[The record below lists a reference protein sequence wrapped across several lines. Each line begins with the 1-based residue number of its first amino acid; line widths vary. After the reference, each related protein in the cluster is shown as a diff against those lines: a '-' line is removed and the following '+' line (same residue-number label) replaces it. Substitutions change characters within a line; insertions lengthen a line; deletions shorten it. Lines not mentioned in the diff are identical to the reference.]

1 MPTWTLAFPALPGAA
16 SLLPLHQILTEGQRR
31 VFSAPSQPYPI
42 QPMSESTLEKHVFQ
56 AEIQQLLDLVVH
68 SLYTD
73 KEIFLRELISN
84 ASDAMEKLRHIE
96 ATEKNIHQPTLPME
110 IHITT
115 DEEAGTLTIS
125 DHGIGM
131 SHEELVKNLGTI
143 AHSGTKA
150 FLKAVKDGGGSPQN
164 MIGQFGVGF
173 YSAFM
178 VADSVAVHT
187 RSWHADSPELVW
199 TSDGKSGYEIEDAS
213 GLDRGSKLVL
223 TLKDDCKE
231 YATESRIKHL
241 IERYSNFVG
250 FPILLNGT
258 RVNEV
263 EALWLKNKSEVTDE
277 QYKAFYQ
284 FACKAWDEP
293 QYRLHFSADA
303 PITINSL
310 LFAPSEN
317 PERMG
322 FTKAEPAVALYSR
335 KVLIDAAPK
344 DLLPDWMRFM
354 KGVVDSADIPLN
366 ISRETMQDSAL
377 IRKLGGVIS
386 KRVIKMFEKEAEADP
401 EKYRAFYKKFDRFFK
416 EGVATDYANRE
427 ALAKLLRFESSL
439 TDGGAVCGFT
449 DYVSRMKDGQES
461 IYYLVGGSRDQIET
475 SPYLEA
481 FRSRGLEVI
490 YFVDAVDEYVVDSLG
505 TFDGK
510 KLVSIRHGGVELDDV
525 EQEGEALSAE
535 QTTALCDFLKNE
547 LGERVTS
554 VSIGKRLV
562 DSPVIALVPSDG
574 MSPQMRQ
581 MMKAMDE
588 NFKDEVKVEM
598 EINPRHPLVK
608 KLAEAKDSN
617 PEVAALVAGQLLDNA
632 LITAGLLEDA
642 RDTVSRMNRL
652 MEKALG

>member
-1 MPTWTLAFPALPGAA
+1 
-16 SLLPLHQILTEGQRR
+16 
-31 VFSAPSQPYPI
+31 
-42 QPMSESTLEKHVFQ
+42 MSESTLEKHVFQ

-96 ATEKNIHQPTLPME
+96 ATEKNIHQPTLPLE

-115 DEEAGTLTIS
+115 DEEAGTLTIA

-150 FLKAVKDGGGSPQN
+150 FLKAVKENGGSPQN

-178 VADSVAVHT
+178 VADTVAVHT

-199 TSDGKSGYEIEDAS
+199 TSDGKSGYDIEETQ
-213 GLDRGSKLVL
+213 GLERGSKLVL
-223 TLKDDCKE
+223 TLKEDCRE
-231 YATESRIKHL
+231 FAAESRVKHL
-241 IERYSNFVG
+241 IETYSNFVG
-250 FPILLNGT
+250 FPILLNGK
-258 RVNEV
+258 RINEV
-263 EALWLKNKSEVTDE
+263 EALWLKNKSEVSDE
-277 QYKAFYQ
+277 EYKAFYQ

-293 QYRLHFSADA
+293 AYRLHFSADA

-322 FTKAEPAVALYSR
+322 FSKAEPAVALYSR
-335 KVLIDAAPK
+335 KVLIDPAPK
-344 DLLPDWMRFM
+344 ELLPDWMRFM

-401 EKYRAFYKKFDRFFK
+401 EKYRGFYKKFDRFFK
-416 EGVATDYANRE
+416 EGVATDHANRE

-439 TDGGAVCGFT
+439 TEAGAVCGFP

-461 IYYLVGGSRDQIET
+461 IYYLVGASREQIEA

-481 FRSRGLEVI
+481 FKSRGLEVV
-490 YFVDAVDEYVVDSLG
+490 YFTDAVDEYVVDSLG

-510 KLVSIRHGGVELDDV
+510 KLVSVRHGGVELED
-525 EQEGEALSAE
+525 QERDGESLDEA
-535 QTTALCDFLKNE
+535 QTTALCDFLKNH
-547 LGERVTS
+547 LGHRVTA
-554 VSIGKRLV
+554 VSSGKRLV
-562 DSPVIALVPSDG
+562 DSPVIALVPADG
-574 MSPQMRQ
+574 LSPQMRQ

-588 NFKDEVKVEM
+588 NFKDEVKVEL
-598 EINPRHPLVK
+598 EINPRHPLVR
-608 KLAEAKDSN
+608 KLAEAKDSK

-632 LITAGLLEDA
+632 LIAAGLLEDA
-642 RDTVSRMNRL
+642 RDTVHRMNQL
-652 MEKALG
+652 MEKAMG